1 MDAREA
7 VDVWGLVAAREQV
20 ADERAR
26 RLGGRGAGGAGGAAL
41 AALSRAGR
49 HLRNAEERE
58 LAAEW
63 TAETRK
69 GASSP
74 REGEGWPRAGSSER
88 STGEEAALLSTVVL
102 FHLLPFEAGQ
112 RCAPVDVARFVSAL
126 QGELGAGQASGLWS
140 AVCAGGSFVKL
151 CVRFHES
158 REGERAYARYAAKVL
173 GNYRVVY
180 HGGAKLRCRAVSHKA
195 VFRGSSEEPFA
206 RSEASEPVAWGGAHA
221 GEPCG
226 RLGGGARDASKAGG
240 GAGGSAGRISGRN
253 ADSLTGS
260 CAGSSARV
268 GARDAVRTRL
278 RSLELP
284 ALLDELGDEILAV
297 QAAFDKHNRG
307 RGALIGR
314 NAALAALREV
324 RTVDHNALGELSG
337 ARIALDRL
345 DFAAFCRC
353 CALLSGQSALGAA
366 RCAGPESSWPLSCDP
381 AAARAVF
388 ERHKLFPTDDWISLS
403 DLGAVLDRL
412 ALAPA
417 GVDAV
422 QEEAWKRGCKELRW
436 ADFVELLEAT
446 PLV

>member
-1 MDAREA
+1 MDEREA
-7 VDVWGLVAAREQV
+7 VDVWGLVAARKQL
-20 ADERAR
+20 ADERAW

-49 HLRNAEERE
+49 RPRDAEERE

-63 TAETRK
+63 TADAQK
-69 GASSP
+69 GARSP
-74 REGEGWPRAGSSER
+74 REGEGLPRAGSSER
-88 STGEEAALLSTVVL
+88 SAGEEGALLSTVVL

-126 QGELGAGQASGLWS
+126 QGELRAGHASGLWS
-140 AVCAGGSFVKL
+140 AVCAGGSFVRL

-158 REGERAYARYAAKVL
+158 RDGERAYARYAAKVL

-206 RSEASEPVAWGGAHA
+206 RSEASEPVAWGGARA

-226 RLGGGARDASKAGG
+226 RLGGGARDAPKAGG
-240 GAGGSAGRISGRN
+240 GAGRSAAR
-253 ADSLTGS
+253 
-260 CAGSSARV
+260 AGT
-268 GARDAVRTRL
+268 RDAARTRL

-297 QAAFDKHNRG
+297 QAAFDKHDRG

-314 NAALAALREV
+314 NTALAALREV
-324 RTVDHNALGELSG
+324 RTVDHNALGELSE

-345 DFAAFCRC
+345 DLAAFCRC
-353 CALLSGQSALGAA
+353 CALLLGTSAHGAA
-366 RCAGPESSWPLSCDP
+366 RCAGPELSWPLSCDP

-436 ADFVELLEAT
+436 EDFVELLEAT
-446 PLV
+446 LLE